1 MSRQAARSRGDVGR
15 AGDGERGSVTTVMLA
30 VIAVVLVLG
39 LGLAGLSRA
48 AHAHATA
55 QASAD
60 LAALAAA
67 RVATTPGG
75 GDPCATAAR
84 VAQRHET
91 ELVAC
96 SVQGG
101 GMVQVRMGRAIAPW
115 AGWPARAGAVARAG
129 PVGHG

>member
-1 MSRQAARSRGDVGR
+1 MRWQAARSRGDVGR
-15 AGDGERGSVTTVMLA
+15 AGDDERGSVTTVMLA

-67 RVATTPGG
+67 RVVSTPGG

-96 SVQGG
+96 SVHGG
-101 GMVQVRMGRAIAPW
+101 GMVQVRMDRAISPW